1 MAALFKIGEIDYT
14 SHIVAPTYSVD
25 LKPLYDEWVDANRIT
40 HREVVR
46 KRIEGK
52 FTMKFYNISEY
63 NEFLEN
69 LHDSE
74 TLGGYVIC
82 SLYANCTRTMYED
95 VEVFFELDL
104 PNEEPF
110 ISSGGEYE
118 GFEVTVVER

>member
-52 FTMKFYNISEY
+52 FTMKFYSISEY

>member
-1 MAALFKIGEIDYT
+1 MAALFKIGETDYT
-14 SHIVAPTYSVD
+14 RHIVAPTYEVD
-25 LKPLYDEWVDANRIT
+25 LKPLYDEWVDANRVT

-46 KRIEGK
+46 KRIEGT

-63 NEFLEN
+63 NEFLTT

-74 TLGGYVIC
+74 TLGGYVTC
-82 SLYANCTRTMYED
+82 SLYANCTRTLYED
-95 VEVFFELDL
+95 VDIFFDLKL

-118 GFEVTVVER
+118 GFEVTVTER